1 MPRAITKTQ
10 RWLDLLAYLVGR
22 RLPVAVDE
30 LMERLPAYARQSNPD
45 TARRTFERDKD
56 ELRKAGIPIETVRY
70 SLNYG
75 SEQAEGY
82 QLSARD
88 FYLPY
93 LKLLKAEQPSIPKHS
108 APSELPLA
116 EDDARDALEALRRL
130 AELPKSPFAEDARSA
145 YAKLA
150 LDLEPAAVREEPTVM
165 ASMAPSFRA
174 DVVAEAGPA
183 MRVPEGVTARSL
195 ADALRERRRV
205 RFRYQGARR
214 GRRTQREVAPY
225 GVMFTG
231 GHWYLVGWDEA
242 RSDIREFRLSR
253 MEALEAE
260 EPGGYEVP
268 ADFHLRDRLD
278 RQAWELG
285 EPEAAVQATVRFRFP
300 RALWAERNGFGE
312 LVSSDA
318 DGAHLRSFQVRQP
331 DAFLRWL
338 LSLEGEAEL
347 LDPPALRNSF
357 QQMARAVAEV
367 YAGS

>member
-1 MPRAITKTQ
+1 
-10 RWLDLLAYLVGR
+10 
-22 RLPVAVDE
+22 
-30 LMERLPAYARQSNPD
+30 
-45 TARRTFERDKD
+45 
-56 ELRKAGIPIETVRY
+56 
-70 SLNYG
+70 
-75 SEQAEGY
+75 
-82 QLSARD
+82 
-88 FYLPY
+88 
-93 LKLLKAEQPSIPKHS
+93 
-108 APSELPLA
+108 
-116 EDDARDALEALRRL
+116 
-130 AELPKSPFAEDARSA
+130 
-145 YAKLA
+145 
-150 LDLEPAAVREEPTVM
+150 VREELMVM
-165 ASMAPSFRA
+165 AGMASASCA

-214 GRRTQREVAPY
+214 GRPTQREVAPY

-231 GHWYLVGWDEA
+231 GHWYLVGWDKA

-253 MEALEAE
+253 MEALEVE
-260 EPGGYEVP
+260 EPASYEIP

-285 EPEAAVQATVRFRFP
+285 EPEAAVQALVRFRFP
-300 RALWAERNGFGE
+300 RGLWAERNGFGE
-312 LVSSDA
+312 LVSSEA
-318 DGAHLRSFQVRQP
+318 DGGQLRSFQVRQP

-367 YAGS
+367 YGGS